1 MLTVNNVV
9 KRFKN
14 KTVLKGVSFE
24 VKGKEIVAILG
35 RSGGGKTTL
44 LRCINGL
51 ETNEQGTIQ
60 IDSAFM
66 TKEENGK
73 MVYANKQQ
81 KREFRKQM
89 GLVFQNYNLFP
100 HLSVLENIIEAPIHA
115 FGVGKEEA
123 IKKARELLEIMDLSD
138 KENEYPCQLSG
149 GQKQRVAI
157 ARACALDPK
166 ILCLDEPTSALDP
179 ELTGTIANTI
189 QMLSEVEQCAI
200 VLVTHDIPFVERVA
214 DRVIFLV
221 EGEIAADCTKEEF
234 FQSTDER
241 VQSFISTMGAE

>member
-1 MLTVNNVV
+1 MLIV
-9 KRFKN
+9 KDVIKKFKD

-24 VKGKEIVAILG
+24 IKGQEIVAILG

-60 IDSAFM
+60 IGSDFM

-73 MVYANKQQ
+73 MIYANKQQ
-81 KREFRKQM
+81 KRAFRKQM

-100 HLSVLENIIEAPIHA
+100 HLSVLENIIEAPVYA
-115 FGVGKEEA
+115 FGVSKDVA
-123 IKKARELLEIMDLSD
+123 IQKARKLLEILDLVD
-138 KENEYPCQLSG
+138 KENEYPFQLSG

-179 ELTGTIANTI
+179 ELTGTIAQTI
-189 QMLSEVEQCAI
+189 RVLSEMEQCAV
-200 VLVTHDIPFVERVA
+200 VLVTHDIPFVERIA
-214 DRVIFLV
+214 ERVIFLV
-221 EGEIAADCTKEEF
+221 EGEIAVDCSKDEF
-234 FQSTDER
+234 FQSTDKR
-241 VQSFISTMGAE
+241 IRSFISTMNIS

>member
-1 MLTVNNVV
+1 MLIVKNVS
-9 KRFKN
+9 KKFKD
-14 KTVLKGVSFE
+14 KQVLKDISFQVDE
-24 VKGKEIVAILG
+24 QEIVAILG

-51 ETNEQGTIQ
+51 ETNENGTIQ

-73 MVYANKQQ
+73 MIFANRNQ
-81 KREFRKQM
+81 KREFRKRM

-100 HLSVLENIIEAPIHA
+100 HMSVLENIIEAPVHA
-115 FGVGKEEA
+115 YGISKQQA
-123 IKKARELLEIMDLSD
+123 IAKANELLSIMDLAD
-138 KENEYPCQLSG
+138 RGAAYPCQLSG

-157 ARACALDPK
+157 ARACAMNPK

-179 ELTGTIANTI
+179 ELTEAIAKTIER
-189 QMLSEVEQCAI
+189 LSQIEKCA
-200 VLVTHDIPFVERVA
+200 VLLVTHDISFVERVA

-221 EGEIAADCTKEEF
+221 EGEIIADCSKEEF
-234 FQSTDER
+234 FQATDER
-241 VQSFISTMGAE
+241 VRNFIT